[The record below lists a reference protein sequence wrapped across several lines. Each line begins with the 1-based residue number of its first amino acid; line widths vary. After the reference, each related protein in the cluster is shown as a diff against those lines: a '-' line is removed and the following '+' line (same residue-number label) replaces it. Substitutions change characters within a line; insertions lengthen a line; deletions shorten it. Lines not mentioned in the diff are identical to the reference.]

1 MQCLQRVQGFFR
13 GFESL
18 TAYHSKEPGNR
29 NGFRDFLCAAT
40 VSWLLPV
47 LKYRENVHDKE
58 NKMLNP
64 ERKMLMKML
73 TDLLRILASWRYF
86 AYPLRFS
93 KLCLYICWLSPY
105 CTQACTLL

>member
-29 NGFRDFLCAAT
+29 NGFRVFLCAAM
-40 VSWLLPV
+40 VSGFLHV
-47 LKYRENVHDKE
+47 LQYREKVRDKE

-73 TDLLRILASWRYF
+73 TDLRRILDA
-86 AYPLRFS
+86 
-93 KLCLYICWLSPY
+93 
-105 CTQACTLL
+105 